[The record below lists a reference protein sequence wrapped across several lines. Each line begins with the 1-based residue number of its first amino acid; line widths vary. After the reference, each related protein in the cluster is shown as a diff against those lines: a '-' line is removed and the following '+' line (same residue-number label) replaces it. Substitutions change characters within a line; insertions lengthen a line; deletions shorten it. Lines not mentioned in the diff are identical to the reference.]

1 MTCFSFFCFTMAM
14 TAMNIHIQARASRT
28 ASSGM
33 KISTAVPSERTKRS
47 KYCSRIASRGIQGSL
62 NTVPATFPPAPK
74 DIAQARPPVL
84 QHPPHR
90 GSRARQRTPQRIQV
104 ACNRTSYQ
112 IIFVWNGRHLT
123 SPELAARDTSR
134 ISSRPPEAHRTCITR
149 LEENG
154 VFRQLGHLIA

>member
-1 MTCFSFFCFTMAM
+1 M

-123 SPELAARDTSR
+123 SPSLLPETPPGSPLGLPKHIGRASLGWRR
-134 ISSRPPEAHRTCITR
+134 MVYFGSSGT
-149 LEENG
+149 L
-154 VFRQLGHLIA
+154 